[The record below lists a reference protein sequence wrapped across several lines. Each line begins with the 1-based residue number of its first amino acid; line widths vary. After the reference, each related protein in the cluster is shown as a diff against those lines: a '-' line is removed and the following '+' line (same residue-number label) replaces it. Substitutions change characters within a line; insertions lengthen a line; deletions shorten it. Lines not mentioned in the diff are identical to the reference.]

1 MAKMTKAQRE
11 WRPGQK
17 KKPRSARALFAST
30 VLSLEAL
37 LAIFIALAVFGLKR
51 DSIPPAL
58 VLSVGAA
65 LAVLCLLT
73 CGLLRKPLGYQIG
86 WGIQIVFILT
96 GFLMPSMFI
105 LGAAFTATWWYAVTK
120 GRTMDLETARRV
132 KEQEAWEAANPEV
145 EES

>member
-17 KKPRSARALFAST
+17 KKPRSTRALFAST

-51 DSIPPAL
+51 DSIPPVL
-58 VLSVGAA
+58 VLSVGVA
-65 LAVLCLLT
+65 LAIACLLT

-120 GRTMDLETARRV
+120 GRTMDLETARRA
-132 KEQEAWEAANPEV
+132 KEQEAWEAAHPEP